1 MSRHVFQR
9 TFLRAAL
16 RLGLILLTIHGMLV
30 TLALLGSDGCA
41 RVIVLLDAPFV
52 LGAGAIIGGD
62 RATLPVLVMLI
73 RPLAGTVV
81 YAALG
86 ALAYAWMERRTIE
99 PRPAPRRHRWLAHR
113 SVRSAGHRLRRAP
126 L

>member
-16 RLGLILLTIHGMLV
+16 RLGLIRLTIHGVLV

-52 LGAGAIIGGD
+52 LGGSGHH
-62 RATLPVLVMLI
+62 LPDPRGTCTILPGIQPNQWTVLDLNQ
-73 RPLAGTVV
+73 
-81 YAALG
+81 
-86 ALAYAWMERRTIE
+86 
-99 PRPAPRRHRWLAHR
+99 
-113 SVRSAGHRLRRAP
+113 
-126 L
+126 